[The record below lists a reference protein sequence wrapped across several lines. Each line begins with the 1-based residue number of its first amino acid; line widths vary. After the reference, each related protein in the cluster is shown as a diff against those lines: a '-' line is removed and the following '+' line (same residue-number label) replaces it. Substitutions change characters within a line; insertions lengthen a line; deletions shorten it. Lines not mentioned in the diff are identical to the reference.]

1 MTRLYVI
8 IGLVVV
14 TTMYAWNSGCIN
26 SGSSNGMK
34 LFGLNAEESS
44 EWHYVPCNGTTE
56 KGGRLE

>member
-8 IGLVVV
+8 IALVVV
-14 TTMYAWNSGCIN
+14 TTMYAWNSGCIQS
-26 SGSSNGMK
+26 SGNGMK

-56 KGGRLE
+56 KCGRLE

>member
-56 KGGRLE
+56 KCGRLE